1 MFREFFR
8 FELSYW
14 LRGLMVYVF
23 VVAMALLYS
32 IATGSELEISSSGGN
47 LLRNS
52 SHAIATWYIGASLL
66 TSFMAASIY
75 DSSAS
80 RDYANKMSDI
90 LFSKPLNKWGF
101 LGGRFAGASLVAL
114 LPCLGVTLGI
124 LIANAVNLTDTE
136 RWGPV
141 DISKHFKPYL
151 LIVIPNSLIFGS
163 IVFAVASITRNTL
176 YSFLSLLAILVV
188 YGVTQSLASQLD
200 FEWLASWLDPFGAA
214 AFDEATKY
222 WTVSDLNTRDI
233 PVTAMMV
240 WNRLLWLGIAAV
252 VFFWVVNRF
261 RFETAV
267 RREVRF
273 GSRGRSKVI
282 GAKGDNRND
291 AEVEVSSRGPG
302 PVLQQPVS
310 QQPVSQHVQPRWFTQ
325 FWSALRSDMSAVL
338 FSKTFLI
345 VLLFTLINV
354 GFSLAFGNS
363 DSYGVPTFPVT
374 YQMVEAI
381 TASLLILPLAVITF
395 FTGVLVWRDR
405 DNRFHEILGAAP
417 VPNSVFT
424 TARWVAM
431 LIILLCILILGVAIG
446 VFYQWTQGYNRY
458 QLGVY
463 LQEMVGLT
471 GLRMLFLLVIGFV
484 AHTLA
489 PNKYIGYSLFVFYFV
504 VNGQIWNWLRWDS
517 LLVQFGSLP
526 NHVYSDMFGIA
537 PYRSGLLGFGLYWL
551 LVSVVLLWLCNI
563 AMHRG
568 VPKRWWERLG
578 SGIRSATFR
587 SWLVPIVFGCTAAVV
602 GGWLAYNTM
611 VLNRMPSS
619 LEQETIQVE
628 YERNYSHLATV
639 LQPKVEAVQ
648 YAIDIYPETR
658 NVRLE
663 AVQKITNKGEYPIEQ
678 FYLNV
683 APEMDTKIEI
693 PRGELQ
699 EDDKKLMMR
708 VYRIDPP
715 MQPGESLKM
724 RSVVWSRT
732 RGIENEVSNPQ
743 LVQNGTFFNNSI
755 APSFGY
761 SQDRRLASPRRRKL
775 WGLEPIEPLPALR
788 RECDETCNFHYI
800 ADDSDWVE
808 VETVISTS
816 QDQIAV
822 APGSLV
828 EQWQDGGRNYYR
840 YRVDHPSLN
849 FYSFISAKYEVER
862 GKVGDVDT
870 EVYYHKEHPWNV
882 PKMSKAIADT
892 LEYCGREFG
901 PYKHKQARIIEF
913 PRVAAFAQAFPGT
926 MPYSEAV
933 GFIAKAEKPDDIDM
947 VTYIVAHEMGHQWWA
962 HQVIGAKM
970 QGATLLSETLAQY
983 TALMVMRKTVGDD
996 NMHKF
1001 MRYEMDRY
1009 LRSRGGEQLKERPL
1023 IQVELTQGYIHYQK
1037 GGIALY
1043 YLAEMIGEA
1052 RVNAALKQI
1061 IDEYAYKGPPYPN
1074 AHALVDR
1081 LREQTPEELRYLIKD
1096 LFEEIT
1102 LFENKTSKAEVERL
1116 ENGKYRVRLEVEC
1129 MKKKADEFG
1138 KETEVPMND
1147 YLEVGA
1153 YAKPESGKRYG
1164 KLLYRERVLLEGG
1177 KHTLEFEVDELPH
1190 EAGVDPRHMLIDPV
1204 PADNLKRVVLK

>member
-14 LRGLMVYVF
+14 MRGLMVYVF
-23 VVAMALLYS
+23 VVVMALLYA
-32 IATGSELEISSSGGN
+32 IATGSELVEISPSGGN

-66 TSFMAASIY
+66 TSFMAATIF

-90 LFSKPLNKWGF
+90 LFSKPLNKWAF

-124 LIANAVNLTDTE
+124 LIANFTNLSDTE

-141 DISKHFKPYL
+141 DLSKHLTPYL
-151 LIVIPNSLIFGS
+151 LFVIPNSLIFGS

-188 YGVTQSLASQLD
+188 YGVTQSVASQLD
-200 FEWLASWLDPFGAA
+200 YEWLATWLDPLGAA
-214 AFDEATKY
+214 SFEEATKY
-222 WTVSDLNTRDI
+222 WTISDRNTRDI
-233 PVTAMMV
+233 PVTAMML
-240 WNRLLWLGIAAV
+240 WNRMLWLGISAV
-252 VFFWVVNRF
+252 VFIWVVNRF
-261 RFETAV
+261 QFETVV
-267 RREVRF
+267 RREIRSW
-273 GSRGRSKVI
+273 GRDRSRVNVANEEDRKDADLESSGGGI
-282 GAKGDNRND
+282 GLVTR
-291 AEVEVSSRGPG
+291 
-302 PVLQQPVS
+302 Q
-310 QQPVSQHVQPRWFTQ
+310 VQPRWFTQ

-405 DNRFHEILGAAP
+405 DNRFHEILGATP

-424 TARWVAM
+424 AARWVAM
-431 LIILLCILILGVAIG
+431 LTILLSVLLLGIAIG
-446 VFYQWTQGYNRY
+446 VFYQWTQGYTRF

-463 LQEMVGLT
+463 LQEMIGIT
-471 GLRMLFLLVIGFV
+471 GLRLLFLLVIGFV
-484 AHTLA
+484 AHTIA

-537 PYRSGLLGFGLYWL
+537 PYRPGLIGFGLYWL
-551 LVSVVLLWLCNI
+551 LISVVLLWLCTI

-568 VPKRWWERLG
+568 VPRRWWARLAG
-578 SGIRSATFR
+578 GIRSATLR
-587 SWLVPIVFGCTAAVV
+587 SWMVPLVFGCSAAVV
-602 GGWLAYNTM
+602 GSWMAYNTM
-611 VLNRMPSS
+611 VLNRMIGSQ
-619 LEQETIQVE
+619 EQETIQVE

-639 LQPKVEAVQ
+639 LQPKVEAVK

-658 NVRLE
+658 NIRLE
-663 AVQKITNKGEYPIEQ
+663 AVQKITNKGEYPIEE

-683 APEMDTKIEI
+683 APDMDTDIEI
-693 PRGELQ
+693 PRGELH
-699 EDDKKLMMR
+699 EDDKKLLMR

-715 MQPGESLKM
+715 MQPGESLEM
-724 RSVVWSRT
+724 RSEVKSRT
-732 RGIENEVSNPQ
+732 RGIENEVSNSQ

-761 SQDRRLASPRRRKL
+761 SQERRLASPRRRKL

-788 RECDETCNFHYI
+788 RECDETCNLHYI

-828 EQWQDGGRNYYR
+828 GQWQEGGRNYYR

-870 EVYYHKEHPWNV
+870 EVYYHKDHPWNV

-892 LEYCGREFG
+892 LEYCSREFG

-913 PRVAAFAQAFPGT
+913 PRVASFAQAFPGT

-933 GFIAKAEKPDDIDM
+933 GFIANAAKPDDIDM

-1023 IQVELTQGYIHYQK
+1023 MQVELTQGYIHYQK

-1052 RVNAALKQI
+1052 RINAALKQI

-1074 AHALVDR
+1074 AYALVDR
-1081 LREQTPEELRYLIKD
+1081 LREQTPQELRYLIKD

-1102 LFENKTSKAEVERL
+1102 LFENKTSSAEVEKL
-1116 ENGKYRVRLEVEC
+1116 DNGKYRVRLKVEC
-1129 MKKKADEFG
+1129 KKKKADELG

-1147 YLEVGA
+1147 YLEIGA

-1164 KLLYRERVLLEGG
+1164 KLLHRERVLLEGG
-1177 KHTLEFEVDELPH
+1177 EHTLEFEVDELPY

-1204 PADNLKRVVLK
+1204 PADNLKRVVMK